1 MQLNDKVTLLKGIGP
16 KKSEALEKLNINT
29 LEDLIFFLPRD
40 YEDRRNQIKIHDIK
54 DDAAVVVKAEVKL
67 IVNDRYKYGRKQL
80 LKLLVSDDTGMIEV
94 VFFNARYL
102 QNTFKIG
109 ESYIFYGKAKE
120 NFGKNTAYSS

>member
-54 DDAAVVVKAEVKL
+54 DDAADAVKAEVKL
-67 IVNDRYKYGRKQL
+67 IVNERYKYGRKQL
-80 LKLLVSDDTGMIEV
+80 LTLLV
-94 VFFNARYL
+94 
-102 QNTFKIG
+102 
-109 ESYIFYGKAKE
+109 
-120 NFGKNTAYSS
+120 